1 MTGNRTLSRLSR
13 RDWLRTT
20 GGVAG
25 SLLTAGGAGGRE
37 TVDRAVPAA
46 QTADRRD
53 FLWLNGSLRTTDRL
67 RDNVLAYADRH
78 DLAVV
83 LVKPNAN
90 VPNVAD
96 IVGPQIEA
104 AVERGVDVWLNTGIL
119 TELTAEEFAGDADRR
134 EQHLD
139 RLRRLAELYRDRVD
153 DGRIVLWQEAP
164 VSGRWAEGGK
174 WTAESVANLREHGPA
189 VFAAQRGAIKD
200 VAPDVDVGIFVHFP
214 YVVDS
219 KTPET
224 YANLLSSLRDR
235 DAMPDF
241 AFVDFYRGW
250 YEKDVGAGP
259 ANDAIRS
266 LITNARDGVD
276 GREVFYMG
284 QAHTINPNH
293 TPSRTAMRQDL
304 WTALDA
310 GADGVGWYSRNQYKR
325 TGAAFD
331 PYVPNVGDP
340 EEFGDRADVST
351 FTVARDRYQYAWAAT
366 HPTRQEYDP
375 RAKFDLWIHTD
386 GIGFH
391 DHSVSL
397 RGAEGDW
404 SFVADIGGYADGD
417 YPYDDG
423 PHVSILRGLDRER
436 FLDGTLDLRVESRAE
451 TALRGVYVRPFT
463 PDTFVSEREALSL
476 VSDRQFGSFGRF
488 CLGNATGGEP
498 LTDGETTRVSVD
510 VERHRSPLPLDALV
524 YPDAFAEKASL
535 RRAEREAEFRPLDR
549 FDLWISGTDVAGL
562 DAVNLGGRDALAE
575 SVAVA
580 RADAAAVAYGVPR
593 SLLAEDSLGTAEVAG
608 GASVDALYA
617 MPYGGS
623 GAFTPPARARE
634 LLAEDRD
641 AVETFS
647 LAYARI

>member
-1 MTGNRTLSRLSR
+1 MTGNRSIPWISR
-13 RDWLRTT
+13 REWLRTT

-25 SLLTAGGAGGRE
+25 GLLTAGGAGGRE
-37 TVDRAVPAA
+37 TVDRAVPA
-46 QTADRRD
+46 DRRD
-53 FLWLNGSLRTTDRL
+53 FVWLNGSLRTTDRL
-67 RDNVLAYADRH
+67 RDNVLAFADRH

-83 LVKPNAN
+83 LVKTNAN
-90 VPNVAD
+90 VPDVAD
-96 IVGPQIEA
+96 LVRPGIEA
-104 AVERGVDVWLNTGIL
+104 AVDRGVDVWLNTGIL
-119 TELTAEEFAGDADRR
+119 SELTAEEFVADDDGR

-139 RLRRLAELYRDRVD
+139 RLRRVAELYRDRVD
-153 DGRIVLWQEAP
+153 GGRIVLWQEAP

-189 VFAAQRGAIKD
+189 VFAAQRRAVKD

-219 KTPET
+219 KSPET
-224 YANLLSSLRDR
+224 YANLLSALRDR

-250 YEKDVGAGP
+250 YEKDVGAEP

-266 LITNARDGVD
+266 LITNAREGVD
-276 GREVFYMG
+276 GRDVFYMG

-304 WTALDA
+304 WTAMEA

-340 EEFGDRADVST
+340 EEFGDRPDVST

-366 HPTRQEYDP
+366 HPTRGEYDP

-386 GIGFH
+386 AVGFH

-397 RGAEGDW
+397 RTAEGDW
-404 SFVADIGGYADGD
+404 AFVADVAGYVDGD

-423 PHVSILRGLDRER
+423 PHVSIIRGLDRER
-436 FLDGTLDLRVESRAE
+436 FLGETLDLRIESRGE
-451 TALRGVYVRPFT
+451 TALRGVYVRPFA
-463 PDTFVSEREALSL
+463 PDTFVSEREAVSL
-476 VSDRQFGSFGRF
+476 VSGHRFDSFGRF
-488 CLGNATGGEP
+488 CLGSATGRTA
-498 LTDGETTRVSVD
+498 LVDGDASRVTVD
-510 VERHRSPLPLDALV
+510 VERRRSPLPLDALV
-524 YPDAFAEKASL
+524 YPDALAARSSL
-535 RRAEREAEFRPLDR
+535 RRAERESGFRPLDR
-549 FDLWISGTDVAGL
+549 FDLWILGSDLSAL
-562 DAVNLGGRDALAE
+562 DGVTVGDRDALSA

-580 RADAAAVAYGVPR
+580 RTDAAAVGYGAPR
-593 SLLAEDSLGTAEVAG
+593 SLLDDDSLMSAETAG
-608 GASVDALYA
+608 GASVDALFA
-617 MPYGGS
+617 MPYGGT
-623 GAFTPPARARE
+623 GAFTPPGRARD
-634 LLAEDRD
+634 LIADDRD
-641 AVETFS
+641 AAETFS
-647 LAYARI
+647 LAYTWR